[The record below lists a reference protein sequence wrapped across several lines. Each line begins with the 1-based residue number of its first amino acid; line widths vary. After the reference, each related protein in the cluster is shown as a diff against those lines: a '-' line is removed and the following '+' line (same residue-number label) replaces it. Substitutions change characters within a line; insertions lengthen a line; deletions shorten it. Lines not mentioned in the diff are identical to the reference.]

1 MLKVLIVDD
10 KEDILHLFCEILS
23 DKLEVFSASSCKK
36 AYEYIND
43 YEFDAIISD
52 INLLDGNGLDLLEKA
67 LLKNPVSMRI
77 AISGEEER
85 VIRRSIRNTRIIN
98 NYFKKPLTMSIIEE
112 IYSTIVASVKA
123 L

>member
-10 KEDILHLFCEILS
+10 KEDILHLFCEILAG
-23 DKLEVFSASSCKK
+23 KLEIFSASSYKK
-36 AYEYIND
+36 AYEYIKD
-43 YEFDAIISD
+43 YVFDAIISD

-67 LLKNPVSMRI
+67 LLKNPLSMRI

-85 VIRRSIRNTRIIN
+85 VILRNIKNTRIIN

-112 IYSTIVASVKA
+112 IYSTIVSSVKA